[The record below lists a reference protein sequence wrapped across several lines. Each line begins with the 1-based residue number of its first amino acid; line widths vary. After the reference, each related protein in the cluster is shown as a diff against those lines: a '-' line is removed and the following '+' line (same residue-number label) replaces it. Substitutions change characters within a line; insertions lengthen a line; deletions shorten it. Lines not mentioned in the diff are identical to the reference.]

1 MIYLDYNA
9 TTPLCDAAREAML
22 PYLGGKF
29 GNPSSVHAAGREA
42 RAAIDNA
49 RDKIAAL
56 LHAKPGEIIFTG
68 GATESCNL
76 GVLGL
81 ARSASA
87 GGLPGVP
94 SAKPGHIISNKAEHH
109 AVLHAVE
116 HLEDREGFEV
126 TWLNVSKT
134 GMVDLDQLADSIRP
148 DTKLVSIMTA
158 NNETGVIQ
166 PMREISRICRER
178 GVLLHSDMVQAFGKI
193 PVIPSEVENGA
204 AGKAATWTGRPE
216 AERTGSE
223 RIKPRENIE
232 TLTQRD
238 PSIPKAFGTQDDLG
252 SLVDCAS
259 FAAHKFYGPKG
270 TGFLF
275 LRSGLPIEPLM
286 FGGAHENQRRPGTE
300 NVAGVAGM
308 AAAAEWVLRNADGE
322 RQRQAQLRDD
332 FWTRIAKLFPDA
344 QQNGDPAHR
353 LANTLNASF
362 IGVDSE
368 TMLMALDLEG
378 VCASSGSACMV
389 GSVRAS
395 HVLLAMGLPM
405 ESARSAIRFSLGR
418 PTTAEEI
425 AGAADALEQIAKR
438 TKDAREYAL
447 A

>member
-22 PYLGGKF
+22 PYLDGKF
-29 GNPSSVHAAGREA
+29 GNPSSVHAAGRDA

-49 RDKIAAL
+49 RDKIAAF
-56 LHAKPGEIIFTG
+56 LHAKPGEIIFSS

-81 ARSASA
+81 ARSASSR
-87 GGLPGVP
+87 G
-94 SAKPGHIISNKAEHH
+94 SHIISNKAEHH
-109 AVLHAVE
+109 AVLHAIE
-116 HLEDREGFEV
+116 HLENHEGFEV
-126 TWLNVSKT
+126 TWLNVSKN
-134 GMVDLDQLADSIRP
+134 GMIDLDQLADSIRP

-166 PMREISRICRER
+166 PMREISQICRER
-178 GVLLHSDMVQAFGKI
+178 GVLLHSDIVQAFGKLDI
-193 PVIPSEVENGA
+193 DV
-204 AGKAATWTGRPE
+204 
-216 AERTGSE
+216 
-223 RIKPRENIE
+223 
-232 TLTQRD
+232 
-238 PSIPKAFGTQDDLG
+238 
-252 SLVDCAS
+252 SLVDAGS

-275 LRSGLPIEPLM
+275 LRSGLPIQPLM

-308 AAAAEWVLRNADGE
+308 AAAAEWVLRDVDAE
-322 RQRQAQLRDD
+322 RQREAQLRDD
-332 FWTRIAKLFPDA
+332 FWTCIAKLFPDA
-344 QQNGDPAHR
+344 QQNGDPVHR
-353 LANTLNASF
+353 LGNTLNTSF
-362 IGVDSE
+362 IDVDSE

-418 PTTAEEI
+418 RTTAEEI
-425 AGAADALEQIAKR
+425 ANAADALGRIATR
-438 TKDAREYAL
+438 TKDAREYAV

>member
-22 PYLGGKF
+22 PYLGRYF
-29 GNPSSVHAAGREA
+29 GNPSSIHAAGREA

-49 RDKIAAL
+49 RDKLGAL
-56 LHAKPGEIIFTG
+56 LRAKPGEIIFTG

-76 GVLGL
+76 AVLGL
-81 ARSASA
+81 ARSSSSR
-87 GGLPGVP
+87 G
-94 SAKPGHIISNKAEHH
+94 GHIISNKAEHH
-109 AVLHAVE
+109 AVLHPLE
-116 HLEDREGFEV
+116 HLEQHEGFEV
-126 TWLNVSKT
+126 TWLNVSES

-148 DTKLVSIMTA
+148 DTRLVSIMTA

-166 PMREISRICRER
+166 PMREISQICRDR
-178 GVLLHSDMVQAFGKI
+178 GVLLHSDMVQAFGKTD
-193 PVIPSEVENGA
+193 VDV
-204 AGKAATWTGRPE
+204 
-216 AERTGSE
+216 
-223 RIKPRENIE
+223 
-232 TLTQRD
+232 
-238 PSIPKAFGTQDDLG
+238 
-252 SLVDCAS
+252 SLVDVAS

-270 TGFLF
+270 TGFLC
-275 LRSGLPIEPLM
+275 LRAGLPIQPIM

-300 NVAGVAGM
+300 NVAGIAGM
-308 AAAAEWVLRNADGE
+308 AAAAEWILRDRETEQE
-322 RQRQAQLRDD
+322 RRAQLRDQLWRSIVD
-332 FWTRIAKLFPDA
+332 VFPDA

-378 VCASSGSACMV
+378 ICASSGSACMV

-405 ESARSAIRFSLGR
+405 ERARSAIRLSLGKW
-418 PTTAEEI
+418 TTAKEI
-425 AGAADALEQIAKR
+425 ADAGDALDRIAKR

>member
-9 TTPLCDAAREAML
+9 TTPVCDAAREAML
-22 PYLGGKF
+22 PYLGRHF

-49 RDKIAAL
+49 RDKLGAL
-56 LHAKPGEIIFTG
+56 LRAKPGEIIFTG

-76 GVLGL
+76 AVLGL
-81 ARSASA
+81 ARSSSSR
-87 GGLPGVP
+87 G
-94 SAKPGHIISNKAEHH
+94 GHIISNKAEHH
-109 AVLHAVE
+109 AVLHPLE
-116 HLEDREGFEV
+116 HLEQHEGFEV
-126 TWLNVSKT
+126 TWLNVSES

-148 DTKLVSIMTA
+148 DTRLVSIMTA
-158 NNETGVIQ
+158 NNETGVTQ
-166 PMREISRICRER
+166 PMREISQICRDR
-178 GVLLHSDMVQAFGKI
+178 GALLHSDMVQAFGKTD
-193 PVIPSEVENGA
+193 VDV
-204 AGKAATWTGRPE
+204 
-216 AERTGSE
+216 
-223 RIKPRENIE
+223 
-232 TLTQRD
+232 
-238 PSIPKAFGTQDDLG
+238 
-252 SLVDCAS
+252 SLVDVAS

-270 TGFLF
+270 TGFLC
-275 LRSGLPIEPLM
+275 LRAGLPIQPIM

-300 NVAGVAGM
+300 NVAGIAGM
-308 AAAAEWVLRNADGE
+308 AAAAEWILRDRETEQE
-322 RQRQAQLRDD
+322 RRAQLRDQLWRSIVD
-332 FWTRIAKLFPDA
+332 VFPDA

-378 VCASSGSACMV
+378 ICASSGSACMV

-405 ESARSAIRFSLGR
+405 ERARSAIRFSLGKW
-418 PTTAEEI
+418 TTAEEI
-425 AGAADALEQIAKR
+425 ANAADALERIAKR